1 MCRARRRY
9 LREYT
14 SDASVFPL
22 FRECMLPEN
31 CSADSRI
38 LLVASKYSQIM
49 RGGSEAGD

>member
-1 MCRARRRY
+1 MFPLL
-9 LREYT
+9 LRDVVY
-14 SDASVFPL
+14 PL